1 MIFAGISRAGLR
13 TGLVAAGVWV
23 TGLAAGCSPK
33 IKAVEVTGQT
43 VLRDGKAALIERQG
57 LAVVVTPARVRL
69 DEDNPLVGMHIEII
83 NQTTRPVRMTYRDVR
98 LIGGDGLARPA
109 MHPKRFQ
116 RYADLAQGDPPPAV
130 RPAPRV
136 YVGVGYGGYHYHP
149 YGPYWHPGPGYYYDY
164 YDARED
170 YYRRRERVAR
180 FVTSLWREQ
189 TIQPGYVGDGYVV
202 FDYELRKDDRFEV
215 ELELDRMPTTQPV
228 TAPTTRPL
236 IPVEEGRASLRF
248 HFET

>member
-1 MIFAGISRAGLR
+1 MTIPWTSRAKR
-13 TGLVAAGVWV
+13 V
-23 TGLAAGCSPK
+23 LAAAVVGLLLTTLSSGCSPK

-43 VLRDGKAALIERQG
+43 VLRKGKAALIERQG
-57 LAVVVTPARVRL
+57 LAVVLTPSRVRL
-69 DEDNPLVGMHIEII
+69 DEDHPLVGMHIEII
-83 NQTTRPVRMTYRDVR
+83 NQTTRAIRMTYRDVR

-130 RPAPRV
+130 RPVPRV
-136 YVGVGYGGYHYHP
+136 YVGVGYGGYHYYPH
-149 YGPYWHPGPGYYYDY
+149 GPYWHHGPGYYYDY

-180 FVTSLWREQ
+180 FVTSMWREQ
-189 TIQPGYVGDGYVV
+189 TIEPGYVGSGYVV
-202 FDYELRKDDRFEV
+202 FDYELRKDDRFSV
-215 ELELDRMPTTQPV
+215 ELDFNRMPTSQPA

-236 IPVEEGRASLRF
+236 ISIDEGPMSLSF
-248 HFET
+248 AFET